1 MRLPHR
7 RAAVSLLSIL
17 VATAV
22 LAAQD
27 PPAPVPFRS
36 DVNYVRV
43 DMYPTIRGQAVT
55 DLQQSEIELLENGVP
70 QTIDRFERV
79 VVQGIRSQEVRRE
92 PATVA
97 EMREAVQDVRSR
109 VFVLFLDPRNVD
121 SNTSVNVGKAL
132 SNALSRIV
140 GGDDLIA
147 VMRPG
152 MEVRDL
158 TFSRR
163 TEGLDALLSQRWGE
177 RDLRTFSDPV
187 EDEYATCYPG
197 VPSEYTGVIPE
208 SDGKGIQDPRDPM
221 SWVARD
227 RFIAQEMILRR
238 REVQALDALETLVRH
253 LRTVRE
259 ERKAVITISNGWI
272 LYRPNDMLAKVI
284 AGQRRPPAA
293 PLGVD
298 PRTGKLGPVEP
309 AGRQLA
315 TDRCEHDRLALS
327 KIDNQQ
333 RFTSILNEANRANTS
348 FYPVDP
354 RGLTAFDEN
363 IVPAAGVGMG
373 QKVDPNPTIDIQEDA
388 ARLRARNDSLRTMAE
403 VTDGIAVVQTN
414 QIDAAL
420 RRIADDLSSYYLIGY
435 SSSEKLD
442 GRFHRITV
450 RIKRPGVNVRARRGY
465 LAANAEALAAAAPA
479 VVPPAE
485 VAERRAI
492 TDALNALG
500 AYTRERA
507 VRLHGAA
514 ARTPAGATSIWATV
528 EVPRTS
534 PDGDDW
540 SKGGRATA
548 TITGTGGR
556 TLATKELT
564 IEPGTYALRFVM
576 EPAAALDPGD
586 YQIQI
591 RATASGA
598 GIPASEVT
606 RVTIPASPAAAG
618 TQFSRRGP
626 TTGNR
631 EMPTADL
638 RFRRR
643 ERLIVHLPATSS
655 NPIAARLL
663 DRMGNPLTVP
673 VTTASREEADG
684 SRWHA
689 AEVVLAPLAAGD
701 YIVETTI
708 GAERSLIAFRVLP

>member
-1 MRLPHR
+1 MRLPDR
-7 RAAVSLLSIL
+7 RAAVSILATLL
-17 VATAV
+17 ATAV

-27 PPAPVPFRS
+27 PPAPTPFRS

-55 DLQQSEIELLENGVP
+55 DLQQLEIELLENGVP

-79 VVQGIRSQEVRRE
+79 VVQSIRSQEVRRE

-97 EMREAVQDVRSR
+97 EMREAAQDVRSR
-109 VFVLFLDPRNVD
+109 VFVLFLDPRNVN
-121 SNTSVNVGKAL
+121 SNSSVNVGGAL
-132 SNALSRIV
+132 SKALSRIV

-147 VMRPG
+147 VMVPG
-152 MEVRDL
+152 MAMKDL

-163 TEGLDALLSQRWGE
+163 TEGLDELLSRRWGE
-177 RDLRTFSDPV
+177 RDLLTFTDPV

-197 VPSEYTGVIPE
+197 IPPEYTGRNPE
-208 SDGKGIQDPRDPM
+208 SGYPQDPRDPT

-227 RFIAQEMILRR
+227 RGVAQEMILRR
-238 REVQALDALETLVRH
+238 REVQALDALEALVRH

-259 ERKAVITISNGWI
+259 ERKAVITISNGWR
-272 LYRPNDMLAKVI
+272 LFGPSDSLGRAI
-284 AGQRRPPAA
+284 AGQQQPAVPPV
-293 PLGVD
+293 GVD
-298 PRTGKLGPVEP
+298 PRTGRLRPEEP
-309 AGRQLA
+309 AGRWVA
-315 TDRCEHDRLALS
+315 TDRCEHDRLTLS
-327 KIDNQQ
+327 KLDNRQ

-354 RGLTAFDEN
+354 RGLTVFDEN
-363 IVPAAGVGMG
+363 IVPDANVGKG
-373 QKVDPNPTIDIQEDA
+373 RSYKLFNPTIDIQEDA
-388 ARLRARNDSLRTMAE
+388 ERLRARNDSLRTMAD

-414 QIDAAL
+414 EIDAAL

-450 RIKRPGVNVRARRGY
+450 RIKRPGVNVRARRGF
-465 LAANAEALAAAAPA
+465 LAANAEAVTATAAA

-485 VAERRAI
+485 VAERRAMA
-492 TDALNALG
+492 DALNALG

-514 ARTPAGATSIWATV
+514 AKTPGGTASIWATV

-548 TITGTGGR
+548 TITAAGGR

-564 IEPGTYALRFVM
+564 IEPGTYAVRFVM
-576 EPAAALDPGD
+576 EPTAAFGPGD

-591 RATASGA
+591 RATASSA

-606 RVTIPASPAAAG
+606 RLSIPASSAAVG

-631 EMPTADL
+631 EAPTADL
-638 RFRRR
+638 RFRRT
-643 ERLIVHLPATSS
+643 ERLIVHLPAASS
-655 NPIAARLL
+655 DPIAARLL
-663 DRMGNPLTVP
+663 DRMGNPLAVP

-684 SRWHA
+684 SRWHT
-689 AEVVLAPLAAGD
+689 AEVALAPVAAGD

>member
-1 MRLPHR
+1 MRLPDR
-7 RAAVSLLSIL
+7 RAAVSILSIF
-17 VATAV
+17 VASVV

-27 PPAPVPFRS
+27 PPPPVPFRT

-43 DMYPTIRGQAVT
+43 DMYPTIRGQAVA
-55 DLQQSEIELLENGVP
+55 DLKQSEIELLENGVP

-97 EMREAVQDVRSR
+97 EMREAAQDVRSR

-147 VMRPG
+147 VMMPG
-152 MEVRDL
+152 MAIRDL

-197 VPSEYTGVIPE
+197 IPPEFTGRNPE
-208 SDGKGIQDPRDPM
+208 SGYPQDPRDPT

-227 RFIAQEMILRR
+227 RLIAQEMILRR
-238 REVQALDALETLVRH
+238 REVQALDALEALVRH

-259 ERKAVITISNGWI
+259 ERKAVITISNGWR
-272 LYRPNDMLAKVI
+272 LFGPSDMLSRAI
-284 AGQRRPPAA
+284 AGQQRPPVT
-293 PLGVD
+293 PVGVD
-298 PRTGKLGPVEP
+298 PRTGRLGPAEP

-315 TDRCEHDRLALS
+315 TDRCEHDRLTLS
-327 KIDNQQ
+327 KLDNRQ

-354 RGLTAFDEN
+354 RGLTVFDEN
-363 IVPAAGVGMG
+363 IEPAAGVGKG
-373 QKVDPNPTIDIQEDA
+373 RNFNYFNPTIDIHEDA
-388 ARLRARNDSLRTMAE
+388 ARLRARNDALRTMAE
-403 VTDGIAVVQTN
+403 VTDGIAVVQTSE
-414 QIDAAL
+414 IDAAL
-420 RRIADDLSSYYLIGY
+420 RRIADDLSAYYLIGY

-465 LAANAEALAAAAPA
+465 VAASAEAVAAAAA
-479 VVPPAE
+479 VVVSPAE
-485 VAERRAI
+485 VAEGRAM

-500 AYTRERA
+500 AYTRDRS
-507 VRLHGAA
+507 VRLHGAV
-514 ARTPAGATSIWATV
+514 ARTPDGAASIWVTV

-548 TITGTGGR
+548 TITETGGR

-564 IEPGTYALRFVM
+564 IEPGTYAVRFAV
-576 EPAAALDPGD
+576 EPTAALDPGD

-591 RATASGA
+591 RAMASGA

-606 RVTIPASPAAAG
+606 RLSIPASPAAVG

-626 TTGNR
+626 TTGNQQA
-631 EMPTADL
+631 PTADL
-638 RFRRR
+638 RFRRT
-643 ERLIVHLPATSS
+643 ERLIVHLPAASS
-655 NPIAARLL
+655 DSVAARLL
-663 DRMGNPLTVP
+663 DRVGNPLAVP
-673 VTTASREEADG
+673 VTTANREETDR
-684 SRWHA
+684 SRWHT
-689 AEVVLAPLAAGD
+689 AEIVLAPLAAGD
-701 YIVETTI
+701 YIVEATI

>member
-1 MRLPHR
+1 MRLPDR
-7 RAAVSLLSIL
+7 RVAVSLISIL

-22 LAAQD
+22 LAAQNS
-27 PPAPVPFRS
+27 PAQAPFRT

-79 VVQGIRSQEVRRE
+79 VAQGIRSQEVRRE

-97 EMREAVQDVRSR
+97 EMREAAQDVRSR
-109 VFVLFLDPRNVD
+109 VFVLFLDPRNVN

-147 VMRPG
+147 VMMPG
-152 MEVRDL
+152 MAVRDL

-163 TEGLDALLSQRWGE
+163 TDGLDALLSQRWGE
-177 RDLRTFSDPV
+177 RDLLTFSDPV

-197 VPSEYTGVIPE
+197 IPPEYTGRNPE
-208 SDGKGIQDPRDPM
+208 SGYPQDPRDPT

-227 RFIAQEMILRR
+227 RGVAQEMILRR
-238 REVQALDALETLVRH
+238 REVQALDALEALVRQ

-259 ERKAVITISNGWI
+259 ERKAVITISNGWR
-272 LYRPNDMLAKVI
+272 LFGPSDSLSRAI
-284 AGQRRPPAA
+284 AGQQQPIPP

-298 PRTGKLGPVEP
+298 PRTGRLGTPVEP
-309 AGRQLA
+309 GGRWVA
-315 TDRCEHDRLALS
+315 TERCEQDRLVLS
-327 KIDNQQ
+327 KLDNRQ
-333 RFTSILNEANRANTS
+333 RFSSILNEANRANTS

-354 RGLTAFDEN
+354 RGLTVFDEN
-363 IVPAAGVGMG
+363 IVPAANVGKG
-373 QKVDPNPTIDIQEDA
+373 RSYNLFNPTIDIQEDA
-388 ARLRARNDSLRTMAE
+388 ARLRARNDSLRTMADA
-403 VTDGIAVVQTN
+403 TDGIAVVQTN
-414 QIDAAL
+414 EMDAAL

-450 RIKRPGVNVRARRGY
+450 RIKRSGVNVRARRGY
-465 LAANAEALAAAAPA
+465 LAANAETVAATAAAL
-479 VVPPAE
+479 VPPAE
-485 VAERRAI
+485 VADRRAM

-500 AYTRERA
+500 AYSRERSI
-507 VRLHGAA
+507 RLHGAA
-514 ARTPAGATSIWATV
+514 ARTPRGATSIWATV

-548 TITGTGGR
+548 TITGTEGQM
-556 TLATKELT
+556 LATKELT
-564 IEPGTYALRFVM
+564 IEPGTYAVRFVV
-576 EPAAALDPGD
+576 EPTTALEPGD

-591 RATASGA
+591 RATPSGA

-606 RVTIPASPAAAG
+606 RISIPAPPAAGGA
-618 TQFSRRGP
+618 QFSRRGP

-631 EMPTADL
+631 EAPTADL

-643 ERLIVHLPATSS
+643 EHLIVHLPAASS
-655 NPIAARLL
+655 DPIAARLL
-663 DRMGNPLTVP
+663 DRMGNPLAVP
-673 VTTASREEADG
+673 VTTASQEEADG
-684 SRWHA
+684 SRWHTA
-689 AEVVLAPLAAGD
+689 DVVLAPLAAGD
-701 YIVETTI
+701 YIFETTI
-708 GAERSLIAFRVLP
+708 GPERSLLAFRVLP

>member
-1 MRLPHR
+1 MRLPDR
-7 RAAVSLLSIL
+7 RAAVSLLWLL

-22 LAAQD
+22 LGAQD
-27 PPAPVPFRS
+27 SPAPAPFRT

-79 VVQGIRSQEVRRE
+79 VVQGIRSQEVRRQ
-92 PATVA
+92 PATVT
-97 EMREAVQDVRSR
+97 ETREAAQHVRSR

-147 VMRPG
+147 VMMPG
-152 MEVRDL
+152 MAARDL

-177 RDLRTFSDPV
+177 RDLRTFTDPV
-187 EDEYATCYPG
+187 EEEYATCYPG
-197 VPSEYTGVIPE
+197 VPPEYTGRNPE
-208 SDGKGIQDPRDPM
+208 TGGIQDPRDP
-221 SWVARD
+221 SASIARD
-227 RFIAQEMILRR
+227 RLVAQEMILRR
-238 REVQALDALETLVRH
+238 REVQALDALEELVRH

-259 ERKAVITISNGWI
+259 ERKAVITISNGWR
-272 LYRPNDMLAKVI
+272 LFGPSDTLGRAI
-284 AGQRRPPAA
+284 AGQQQPPVT
-293 PLGVD
+293 PVGVD
-298 PRTGKLGPVEP
+298 PRTGRLGPVEP
-309 AGRQLA
+309 AGRWVA
-315 TDRCEHDRLALS
+315 TQRCEHDRLTLS
-327 KIDNQQ
+327 KLDNRQ
-333 RFTSILNEANRANTS
+333 RFLSILNEANRANTS

-354 RGLTAFDEN
+354 RGLAVFDEN

-373 QKVDPNPTIDIQEDA
+373 RFANPTIELQEDA
-388 ARLRARNDSLRTMAE
+388 ARLRARNDALRTMAE

-414 QIDAAL
+414 EMDAAL

-435 SSSEKLD
+435 YTSEKLD

-465 LAANAEALAAAAPA
+465 LAASAEAVAAAAAA
-479 VVPPAE
+479 VVPPAD

-492 TDALNALG
+492 TDALNALS
-500 AYTRERA
+500 AYTRERS
-507 VRLHGAA
+507 VRLHGAV
-514 ARTPAGATSIWATV
+514 ARTPRGASIWATV
-528 EVPRTS
+528 EVRRTS
-534 PDGDDW
+534 SDGDDW

-548 TITGTGGR
+548 TITGLGGR

-564 IEPGTYALRFVM
+564 IEPGTYAVRFVV

-591 RATASGA
+591 RATASSA

-606 RVTIPASPAAAG
+606 HLSIPASPAAAG
-618 TQFSRRGP
+618 AQLSRRGP

-631 EMPTADL
+631 EVPTADL
-638 RFRRR
+638 RFRRT
-643 ERLIVHLPATSS
+643 ERLIVHLPAASS
-655 NPIAARLL
+655 DPIAARLI
-663 DRMGNPLTVP
+663 DRMGNPLAVP

-684 SRWHA
+684 SRWHT
-689 AEVVLAPLAAGD
+689 AEVVLAPLTVGD